1 LTRDKELNPMNVLK
15 PIKLGP
21 NELDETQPF
30 TSSELGKLWATSS
43 RVVIGIQLKKILR
56 NG

>member
-1 LTRDKELNPMNVLK
+1 MTRDKELNPMNVLK